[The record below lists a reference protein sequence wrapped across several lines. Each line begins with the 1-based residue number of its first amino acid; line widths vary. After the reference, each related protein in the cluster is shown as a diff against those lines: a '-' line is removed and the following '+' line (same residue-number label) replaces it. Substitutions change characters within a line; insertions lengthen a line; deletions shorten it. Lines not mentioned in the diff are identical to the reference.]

1 MPYTPIM
8 ASLVYVLSPQGDQ
21 VLLIHRNAR
30 PDDESFGRHNGLG
43 GKMERDED
51 ALTCARREL
60 QEEAGIEAQDMNLRG
75 TVSWP
80 GFGRK
85 GEDWF
90 AFIFLVTKFD
100 GIPLDRNPEGE
111 LVWVDRNLVAAA
123 DPSLRFWPG
132 DTHFLPLVFDTDP
145 RTFHG
150 VMPYENGVPTSWSWV
165 R

>member
-8 ASLVYVLSPQGDQ
+8 ASLIYVLSPDAQS

-30 PDDESFGRHNGLG
+30 PDDESLGRHNGLG
-43 GKMERDED
+43 GKMEPDED

-60 QEEAGIEAQDMNLRG
+60 QEEAGIHATQMLLRG

-80 GFGRK
+80 GFGRN

-90 AFIFLVTKFD
+90 AFIFLVTAYE
-100 GIPLDRNPEGE
+100 GTPLSSNPEGD
-111 LVWVDRNLVAAA
+111 LVWVDRTLVAQA

-132 DTHFLPLVFDTDP
+132 DTHFLPLIFDDNP
-145 RTFHG
+145 QTFHG
-150 VMPYENGVPTSWSWV
+150 VMPYRDGHPV
-165 R
+165 RWDYTR